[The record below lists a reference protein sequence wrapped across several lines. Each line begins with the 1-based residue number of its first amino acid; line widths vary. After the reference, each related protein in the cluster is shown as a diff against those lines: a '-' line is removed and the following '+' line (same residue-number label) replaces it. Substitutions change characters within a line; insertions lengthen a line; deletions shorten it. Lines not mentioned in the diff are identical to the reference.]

1 MALNYSIVAGNNAT
15 LNNATLSFNDSGQLT
30 VEITQQGNNLY
41 NQAVPVRV
49 VFVVGQGNTS
59 LSNFTIPTKTNLD
72 NDFNLAFK
80 LVFFDENDEEVE
92 PAQYKAL
99 STFSVEREMSIQQ

>member
-1 MALNYSIVAGNNAT
+1 MIMMAYIV
-15 LNNATLSFNDSGQLT
+15 QLLFEKEKNMASKILEK
-30 VEITQQGNNLY
+30 VSDKI
-41 NQAVPVRV
+41 
-49 VFVVGQGNTS
+49 
-59 LSNFTIPTKTNLD
+59 ILD
-72 NDFNLAFK
+72 DDFNLAFK

>member
-1 MALNYSIVAGNNAT
+1 MIMLAYIMQ
-15 LNNATLSFNDSGQLT
+15 SFYIKEKDMTSKIQEKVTDKT
-30 VEITQQGNNLY
+30 V
-41 NQAVPVRV
+41 
-49 VFVVGQGNTS
+49 
-59 LSNFTIPTKTNLD
+59 LD
-72 NDFNLAFK
+72 DDFNLAFK

>member
-1 MALNYSIVAGNNAT
+1 MASKT
-15 LNNATLSFNDSGQLT
+15 LEKVSDK
-30 VEITQQGNNLY
+30 I
-41 NQAVPVRV
+41 
-49 VFVVGQGNTS
+49 
-59 LSNFTIPTKTNLD
+59 ILD

-99 STFSVEREMSIQQ
+99 STFSVERETSIQQ

>member
-1 MALNYSIVAGNNAT
+1 MQLSRFSRIQKNKKSMIMMAYIV
-15 LNNATLSFNDSGQLT
+15 QLLFEKEKNMASKT
-30 VEITQQGNNLY
+30 IEKVSDEII
-41 NQAVPVRV
+41 
-49 VFVVGQGNTS
+49 S
-59 LSNFTIPTKTNLD
+59 D
-72 NDFNLAFK
+72 DDFNLAFK